1 MPRTLRRHV
10 SSVVSA
16 FFKLSL
22 SEERNGVMQ
31 PVGVCWTHPLYVAIV
46 HPSAVLFSMLKDIE
60 LQYNLPNF
68 HLFFLL
74 VILMDIIMG
83 HRFVTSLFSYF
94 CYLTISTFK
103 FSTDCKCSEVSMNY
117 IRNYHTKQPLC
128 LGISWN
134 ILLVSFAQ
142 FSPLGPLAFD
152 LWKSPG
158 FEG

>member
-68 HLFFLL
+68 HLFFFC
-74 VILMDIIMG
+74 DIYHHLTYYEIYWFIM
-83 HRFVTSLFSYF
+83 FIV
-94 CYLTISTFK
+94 
-103 FSTDCKCSEVSMNY
+103 
-117 IRNYHTKQPLC
+117 
-128 LGISWN
+128 
-134 ILLVSFAQ
+134 
-142 FSPLGPLAFD
+142 FSPIRM
-152 LWKSPG
+152 
-158 FEG
+158 